1 MGYTHYFP
9 RMREITNEEWALI
22 QAAATEVIN
31 QCQCAGVKLAYEFDA
46 PKAEPY
52 VSGTEI
58 RFNGIGGEGHETF
71 HVDRLSRDR
80 YGRSDQSYPF
90 GFDFCKTAR
99 KPYDVAVTAILTI
112 MHHYARGGWDIGSDG
127 TQEDWLEGL
136 ELAHLAIERAETKA
150 GLRPDLEC
158 PIQEQDDAVQA

>member
-9 RMREITNEEWALI
+9 RMREITDEEWRLI

-31 QCQCAGVKLAYEFDA
+31 QFRTSPHPLAYEFDA
-46 PKAEPY
+46 PDAPPY

-58 RFNGIGGEGHETF
+58 RFNGVGGEGHETF

-80 YGRSDQSYPF
+80 HDRSDQAYPF

-99 KPYDVAVTAILTI
+99 KPYDTAVVAILTI
-112 MHHYARGGWDIGSDG
+112 MHHYAPGGWGIDSDG

-136 ELAHLAIERAETKA
+136 ELAHLAIELAETKA

-158 PIQEQDDAVQA
+158 PIQE